1 MNGRS
6 ACATT
11 WASWGYWA
19 IAFVVVALILIA
31 TAGTLWTA
39 GRHSNE
45 VALLLAAAIACFANY
60 RKNCTYHC
68 RLTGPL
74 FLVAGVILILDTRGM
89 RVIPESGL
97 WAIVIAGT
105 LIAFGLEAWNAR
117 RGVTHQNC

>member
-6 ACATT
+6 ACAMT
-11 WASWGYWA
+11 WAACGYWA
-19 IAFVVVALILIA
+19 LAFVVVGLILVA

-74 FLVAGVILILDTRGM
+74 FLAAGVILILETRGV
-89 RVIPESGL
+89 RLIPESWL
-97 WAIVIAGT
+97 WAIVITGT
-105 LIAFGLEAWNAR
+105 CLAFGLEAWHAR
-117 RGVTHQNC
+117 RAVAERC